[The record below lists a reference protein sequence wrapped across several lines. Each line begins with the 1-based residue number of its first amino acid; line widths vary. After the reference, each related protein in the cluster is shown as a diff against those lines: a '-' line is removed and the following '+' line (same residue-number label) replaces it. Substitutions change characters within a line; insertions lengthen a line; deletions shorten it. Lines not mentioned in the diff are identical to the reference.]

1 MKLGEV
7 GCDGEAGPAS
17 RDCDDKTISAM
28 YRLAQKWGYE
38 NAVWNKETRERKTRQ
53 AQKQLGSKGPDERGI
68 SGRTQ
73 LGYGETTVGS
83 IDAMLKLFKELSSR
97 KFKLAQGSEAR
108 RREYLRVV
116 ETMSFDSR
124 SHFLD
129 IGSGLGKSVV
139 HLVMATGC
147 RGTGVE
153 VALNRFNCAEEFL
166 RRLVESK
173 TVPAWVGGRVHYI
186 NADAAASVSTPITVK
201 DGEHPSHIFM
211 FSRVFGEKDLQDI
224 ARRLN
229 LTDYKV
235 VVCCVNEKQI

>member
-1 MKLGEV
+1 
-7 GCDGEAGPAS
+7 
-17 RDCDDKTISAM
+17 
-28 YRLAQKWGYE
+28 
-38 NAVWNKETRERKTRQ
+38 
-53 AQKQLGSKGPDERGI
+53 
-68 SGRTQ
+68 
-73 LGYGETTVGS
+73 
-83 IDAMLKLFKELSSR
+83 MLKLFKGLSSGN
-97 KFKLAQGSEAR
+97 FKLAQGSEAR

-116 ETMSFDSR
+116 KTMSFDSR

-153 VALNRFNCAEEFL
+153 VALHRFNCAEEFL

-201 DGEHPSHIFM
+201 GGEHPSHIFM
-211 FSRVFGEKDLQDI
+211 FSLVFGEKDLQDI